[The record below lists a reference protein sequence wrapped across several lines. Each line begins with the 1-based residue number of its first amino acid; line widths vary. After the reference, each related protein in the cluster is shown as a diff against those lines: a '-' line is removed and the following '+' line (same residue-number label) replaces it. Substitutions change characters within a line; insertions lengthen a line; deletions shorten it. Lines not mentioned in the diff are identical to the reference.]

1 MRAALIDAATGID
14 TIRVGEAPIAAP
26 GAGEVQIEV
35 RASSVNFPDILMSE
49 GAYQI
54 KPPMPFTPGMEGA
67 GIVRAVAPDVSD
79 FKVGDRVLASV
90 EFGTFA
96 ERLNAPAARCF
107 SIPEAVSFETAAAV
121 GLAYQTAHFAL
132 CERGRMSP
140 DDVIL
145 VNGATGGVGLAA
157 IRLAKALGARTV
169 IGSVATLDKSD
180 IVKAAGADAIVR
192 VDDKGSI
199 DKLKNQIMEATG
211 GKLADLII
219 ESVGGDVFDA
229 SLRALAFRGRL
240 VVVGFAGGIIPVVKT
255 NYILLK
261 NITVTGLQWALYPT
275 MMANEVR
282 RVQAEIFDL
291 LVKGKLDANIGAT
304 YDLNEI
310 KSALGDMKHR
320 RVRGKIVVRI

>member
-14 TIRVGEAPIAAP
+14 AIRIGDAPIAAP
-26 GAGEVQIEV
+26 AAGEIQIEV

-49 GAYQI
+49 GTYQI

-67 GIVRAVAPDVSD
+67 GNVCAVGSGVKD

-96 ERLNAPAARCF
+96 ERLNAPAARSF
-107 SIPEAVSFETAAAV
+107 SIPDAISVEAAAAV

-140 DDVIL
+140 DDVVL

-157 IRLAKALGARTV
+157 VRLAKALGAKTV
-169 IGSVATLDKSD
+169 IGSVATLDKSA
-180 IVKAAGADAIVR
+180 IVEAAGADAIVR
-192 VDDKGSI
+192 IDDRERI
-199 DKLKNQIMEATG
+199 AKLKDQVAEATG
-211 GKLADLII
+211 GRLADLII
-219 ESVGGDVFDA
+219 ESVGGEIFEA

-240 VVVGFAGGIIPVVKT
+240 VIVGFAGGTIPSVKA

-261 NITVTGLQWALYPT
+261 NITLTGLQWALYPT
-275 MMANEVR
+275 KMDKEVH

-291 LVKGKLDANIGAT
+291 FARGKLDANIGAT
-304 YDLNEI
+304 YGLNEI

>member
-1 MRAALIDAATGID
+1 
-14 TIRVGEAPIAAP
+14 
-26 GAGEVQIEV
+26 
-35 RASSVNFPDILMSE
+35 VNFPDILMSE

-54 KPPMPFTPGMEGA
+54 KPPLPFTPGMEGA
-67 GIVRAVAPDVSD
+67 GTVCAVGSDVKD

-107 SIPEAVSFETAAAV
+107 SIPEAISFETAAAV

-132 CERGRMSP
+132 CERGKMSP
-140 DDVIL
+140 DDVVL

-157 IRLAKALGARTV
+157 IRLAKALGAETV
-169 IGSVATLDKSD
+169 IGSVATPDKGE

-192 VDDKGSI
+192 VDDKNHIG
-199 DKLKNQIMEATG
+199 KLKDQVAETTG
-211 GKLADLII
+211 GRLADLII
-219 ESVGGDVFDA
+219 ESVGGDVFEA

-240 VVVGFAGGIIPVVKT
+240 VVVGFAGGTIPSVKA

-261 NITVTGLQWALYPT
+261 NITLTGLQWALYPT
-275 MMANEVR
+275 KMANEVR

-291 LVKGKLDANIGAT
+291 LARGKLDANIGAT
-304 YDLNEI
+304 YGLSDI
-310 KSALGDMKHR
+310 KTALGDMKNR